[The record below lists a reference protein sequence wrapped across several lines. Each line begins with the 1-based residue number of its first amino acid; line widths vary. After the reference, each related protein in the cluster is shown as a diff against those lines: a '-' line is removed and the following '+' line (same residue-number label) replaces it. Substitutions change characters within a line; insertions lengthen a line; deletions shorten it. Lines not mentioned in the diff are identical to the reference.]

1 MHFIALGIIVAILLF
16 KIYPS
21 RGDNGVKRRIVQ
33 AVVSIVLLIGIIL
46 SFMFMKFMLGIILGL
61 VGLFLAFQKRK
72 KQLDGVLGFAS
83 VINKFTTEKDEENK
97 LKP

>member
-16 KIYPS
+16 KIYPTK
-21 RGDNGVKRRIVQ
+21 GGNEVKKRIVQ
-33 AVVSIVLLIGIIL
+33 AIISIGLLIGIII
-46 SFMFMKFMLGIILGL
+46 SFMFMKFVLGIILGL

-83 VINKFTTEKDEENK
+83 MLSKFSPSKNEEDEK
-97 LKP
+97 KP